1 MMNDVRDQFLTLVVT
16 VAVFATACFLS
27 LFWNGYFYQARPFTS
42 TSLWL
47 IAIGSNLWLPAIL
60 SIRWMR
66 SVPLTFLLPF
76 ALVGVGIWY
85 SAAYVFPP
93 DITPRFLT
101 EMGTARIQSYKSV
114 FWNIGSAS
122 GLALSL
128 VALDLLHIF
137 VAALGLRPLVNGEI
151 GQKLKPNASHGQSRN
166 STAKAAQARWASK
179 SEVKKH
185 LGQPEGIVIGEYT
198 DPLGKNEF
206 FDPADLKFKGT
217 LGKGMLMRIPLARG
231 NGHILV
237 ISASG
242 SYKSVGICAPAIL
255 SHDGP
260 IIVIDPKGISF
271 KQFAEIRRA
280 MGRNPVRVSA
290 NDGIDPFRVLKPL
303 MKEHPSL
310 FYDLASNLVPAA
322 VQTSENSTYFRERSV
337 DLLSALIYH
346 YVAIDEPDISK
357 AIVEFL
363 SKDMTAV
370 VEAAHKIAS
379 ETDKDYVRLPLQ
391 RIKLVDAKGMESL
404 IRPTTNKFKFAEFPD
419 VRSYVRDPKDFKKS
433 EIALDPETDLFIE
446 IPSDIMTRFEP
457 VPRIIMAAILY
468 CSMKLEDPN
477 NVKTRRLVIC
487 DEAKNFGNMDILKLF
502 RDEGRGFGLHLMMIY
517 QSLSQMKGIWGADE
531 AKGWSTATTRIYG
544 RMESRETAEEIQS
557 LIGKDTIRQKTDS
570 TSQTHRGGIF
580 NSQVSSSQSEQ
591 IKEAPLLTTD
601 QLTSLP
607 SHAALIF
614 TENLKPILASKA
626 LYFLRKDLAPKKNKK
641 EPKVETDEVNR
652 KTPQEAGADLR
663 RKISEIKKTIR

>member
-1 MMNDVRDQFLTLVVT
+1 MNDVGERFLNLVIT
-16 VAVFATACFLS
+16 VAVLALACFLS
-27 LFWNGYFYQARPFTS
+27 LFWNGYFYQARPFTT

-47 IAIGSNLWLPAIL
+47 IALGSNLWLPAIL

-66 SVPLTFLLPF
+66 SVALTFLLPF
-76 ALVGVGIWY
+76 ALMGAAIWY

-93 DITPRFLT
+93 EVAPRFLT
-101 EMGTARIQSYKSV
+101 EMGTARLQSYKSV
-114 FWNIGSAS
+114 FWNFGSAS

-137 VAALGLRPLVNGEI
+137 VAALGLRPLVSGEI
-151 GQKLKPNASHGQSRN
+151 GQKLKSNASHGQSRN

-185 LGQPEGIVIGEYT
+185 LGQPEGVVIGEYT
-198 DPLGKNEF
+198 NPLGKNEF
-206 FDPADLKFKGT
+206 FDPRDPKFKGT
-217 LGKGMLMRIPLARG
+217 LGKGMLMRVPLTRG

-242 SYKSVGICAPAIL
+242 SFKSVGICVPAIL
-255 SHDGP
+255 SHEGP
-260 IIVIDPKGISF
+260 IIVIDPKGISYE
-271 KQFAEIRRA
+271 QFAKIRRA
-280 MGRNPVRVSA
+280 MGRNPIRVSA
-290 NDGIDPFRVLKPL
+290 NDGIDPFRILKPL
-303 MKEHPSL
+303 MKDHPSL

-322 VQTSENSTYFRERSV
+322 AQTSENSTYFRERSV

-419 VRSYVRDPKDFKKS
+419 IRSYVKDPKGFKKS
-433 EIALDPETDLFIE
+433 EIALDPKTDLFIE

-517 QSLSQMKGIWGADE
+517 QSLSQMKGIWGEE

-626 LYFLRKDLAPKKNKK
+626 LYFLRKDLVPKKNKK
-641 EPKVETDEVNR
+641 EPKEEVEEVFR

-663 RKISEIKKTIR
+663 RKISEIKKR